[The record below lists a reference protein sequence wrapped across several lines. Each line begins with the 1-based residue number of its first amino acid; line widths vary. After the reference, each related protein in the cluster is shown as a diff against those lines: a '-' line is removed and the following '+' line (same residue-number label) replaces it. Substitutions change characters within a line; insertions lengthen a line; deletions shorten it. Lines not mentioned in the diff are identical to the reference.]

1 MATIKKANAGQDVEK
16 QGTLFTDVRS
26 VNLYNYYKI
35 SIAIPQKPEKRATHM
50 TLSYQFSGI
59 HSK

>member
-1 MATIKKANAGQDVEK
+1 MTANAGQNVGK

-26 VNLYNYYKI
+26 ANLYNYYKI
-35 SIAIPQKPEKRATHM
+35 STAVPQSAENRAIHM
-50 TLSYQFSGI
+50 NLSYQFSGI